1 MKKTIL
7 LCMVIAMIIISC
19 TKKKESSLEGIWKLT
34 YGKWYNWRPGD
45 TLTYQFPGNI
55 AIYHI
60 KMFSKENI
68 TYVGHYSLDTLTH
81 DNYGGGTFSLKGDRY
96 EENLLYAGKAIFNR
110 KIKMLVEINK
120 DTLIQKWPV
129 DENWKPAGSYN
140 IEKYIRLK

>member
-1 MKKTIL
+1 MKKVIL
-7 LCMVIAMIIISC
+7 LCLVIAWMIVNC
-19 TKKKESSLEGIWKLT
+19 TREKVSPIDGIWKLT

-45 TLTYQFPGNI
+45 TMIYQFPGNM

-60 KMFSKENI
+60 KIFSNENI
-68 TYVGHYSLDTLTH
+68 TFVGHYSLDSLTF
-81 DNYGGGTFSLKGDRY
+81 DNCGGGTFSLKGERY

-110 KIKMLVEINK
+110 KIKMRVEMNH

-129 DENWKPAGSYN
+129 DDNWKLAERYS